1 MPSKNNCALLSGK
14 RRLSYQKALLCTTVM
29 GLSCTLSSSAL
40 ADNENVS
47 AANSST
53 TSNWSGYVSATATTN
68 VYGQSK
74 PSSYQS
80 ISGNGRIGYR
90 DSWGSIRLSVGGEVE
105 THHNQSYYYDT
116 FLEYRTPT
124 NSFNSNWGLI
134 GSAGVF
140 LPTSHTSQENKL
152 QAAPRVAGYLFY
164 RPNKVWNFYI
174 SPRFRYNAYKYEI
187 GRQGEHF
194 VEHQI
199 DILADVTWQFTDNWY
214 LDVSGSYGMAKKFN
228 SNRYDN
234 LFTASQEI
242 GWEFSPTWIAAA
254 GHNNSGGFYDPE
266 RGSSHGF
273 EIYDKRS
280 SVFYLSIT
288 KYL

>member
-1 MPSKNNCALLSGK
+1 MPSLNNCALFSNKSRSKHKNTLIYST
-14 RRLSYQKALLCTTVM
+14 AI
-29 GLSCTLSSSAL
+29 GLSLAFTSTAF

-47 AANSST
+47 AANTSSK
-53 TSNWSGYVSATATTN
+53 SHWSGYISATATSN
-68 VYGQSK
+68 IFEQSA

-80 ISGNGRIGYR
+80 ISGNGRIAYR
-90 DSWGSIRLSVGGEVE
+90 DDWGSLRVSVGGEVE
-105 THHNQSYYYDT
+105 THHDQSYYYDT
-116 FLEYRTPT
+116 LLEYRTPSKELANDWT
-124 NSFNSNWGLI
+124 LL

-164 RPNKVWNFYI
+164 RPSKDWNFYL
-174 SPRFRYNAYKYEI
+174 SPRFKYNAYKYET

-199 DILADVTWQFTDNWY
+199 DILADATWQFIDNWY
-214 LDVSGSYGMAKKFN
+214 VDVSGSYRMAKSFN
-228 SNRYDN
+228 TNRYDN
-234 LFTASQEI
+234 LFTASEEI
-242 GWEFSPTWIAAA
+242 GWEFSPSWIVAV

-266 RGSSHGF
+266 RGQSHNF
-273 EIYDKRS
+273 ELYDKRS
-280 SVFYLSIT
+280 SVFYLSMT